1 MKVTV
6 KDGFE
11 LKVNPSHTKLIW
23 LALRMLE
30 MKKQNCTSLDRP
42 TGRWVEMWDVTDGRP
57 GMWVDVLDQDLPN
70 FIGTVTLL
78 ISGEFYSLE
87 DWGKH
92 NTIHPTR
99 RRPYRKMY
107 HTVQLRKLS
116 EDEVK
121 NLIPEIR
128 NAARSKAGFSEISVA

>member
-11 LKVNPSHTKLIW
+11 LKVNPSHTKLVW
-23 LALRMLE
+23 LAIRMLE
-30 MKKQNCTSLDRP
+30 MKKQNRTSLDRP

-57 GMWVDVLDQDLPN
+57 GMWVDILVQDLPQ

-92 NTIHPTR
+92 NAIHPTR
-99 RRPYRKMY
+99 RPHHKMY

-116 EDEVK
+116 EDEVN

-128 NAARSKAGFSEISVA
+128 NAVRSKDGFSEISVA

>member
-11 LKVNPSHTKLIW
+11 LKVNPSHT
-23 LALRMLE
+23 
-30 MKKQNCTSLDRP
+30 
-42 TGRWVEMWDVTDGRP
+42 VTDGRP
-57 GMWVDVLDQDLPN
+57 GMWVDVLVQDLPQ

-78 ISGEFYSLE
+78 INGEFYSLE

-92 NTIHPTR
+92 NVIHPTR
-99 RRPYRKMY
+99 RPHHKMY

-116 EDEVK
+116 EDEVN

-128 NAARSKAGFSEISVA
+128 NAARSKDGFSEISVV

>member
-6 KDGFE
+6 KDGFT

-23 LALRMLE
+23 LVLKMLE
-30 MKKQNCTSLDRP
+30 MKKQNRTSLDRP
-42 TGRWVEMWDVTDGRP
+42 TGRWVEIWDVTDGRP
-57 GMWVDVLDQDLPN
+57 GMWVDILVQDLPQ

-92 NTIHPTR
+92 YASHPTR
-99 RRPYRKMY
+99 HHKMY
-107 HTVQLRKLS
+107 HQLQLRKLS
-116 EDEVK
+116 EDEIK

-128 NAARSKAGFSEISVA
+128 NAARSKDGFSEITVA

>member
-6 KDGFE
+6 KDGFT
-11 LKVNPSHTKLIW
+11 LKVNPSHTKLVW
-23 LALRMLE
+23 LAIKMLE
-30 MKKQNCTSLDRP
+30 MKEQGLTKLDRP

-57 GMWVDVLDQDLPN
+57 GMWVDILVQDLPQ

-87 DWGKH
+87 DWGRH
-92 NTIHPTR
+92 YASHPTR
-99 RRPYRKMY
+99 PHHKMY
-107 HTVQLRKLS
+107 HQLQLRKLS
-116 EDEVK
+116 EDEIK

-128 NAARSKAGFSEISVA
+128 NAVRSKDGFSEISVA

>member
-6 KDGFE
+6 KDGFT
-11 LKVNPSHTKLIW
+11 LKVNPSHTKLVW

-30 MKKQNCTSLDRP
+30 MKKQNCVKLDRP

-57 GMWVDVLDQDLPN
+57 GMWVDVLVQDLPQ

-92 NTIHPTR
+92 YASHSTR
-99 RRPYRKMY
+99 HHKMY
-107 HTVQLRKLS
+107 HQLQLRKLS
-116 EDEVK
+116 EDEIK

-128 NAARSKAGFSEISVA
+128 NAARSKDGFSEISVA